1 MYYMKEVGI
10 EKDPDWYT
18 EKMPCR
24 DGRKADIKQKKKNA
38 AKILIE
44 SEHI

>member
-18 EKMPCR
+18 EKMLAEMG
-24 DGRKADIKQKKKNA
+24 GRLISNKRKIA